1 MWERILTNA
10 VKAGRFVADNMPKVN
25 RTIIKGSE
33 ITAPIVGKG
42 VEKGIK
48 GTVKVANK
56 ALGKFAEFSTSEMP
70 IKMASRAGKFSAQ
83 AARDIEYTARGV
95 NNILGTVTSG
105 KEIKSLNKGLN
116 KMLDTNRFDGHRYF
130 QLLKDSEDSIL
141 LGKRA
146 TKLGAGVILTGGAIM
161 GTKDAVSERLQAQ
174 RGTVV
179 GSAGNAPV
187 NNYAY
192 QGASYADNAGAT
204 GDLVLNMHRQR
215 HGGFL

>member
-1 MWERILTNA
+1 MWDRILTNA
-10 VKAGRFVADNMPKVN
+10 VKAGRFISDNLPKVN
-25 RTIIKGSE
+25 RTIIKGGE
-33 ITAPIVGKG
+33 TAAPLLGKG
-42 VEKGIK
+42 VEKGINAGK
-48 GTVKVANK
+48 KAAVKVTGK
-56 ALGKFAEFSTSEMP
+56 AADFLTSEGP
-70 IKMASRAGKFSAQ
+70 KKFASRAGKFTAQ
-83 AARDIEYTARGV
+83 AARDIEYTAEGV
-95 NNILGTVTSG
+95 NNILGWATNG
-105 KEIKSLNKGLN
+105 KEIKTLNKGLN

>member
-1 MWERILTNA
+1 MWDRLLTNA

-25 RTIIKGSE
+25 KSILKVGE
-33 ITAPIVGKG
+33 VGAPLAGKG
-42 VEKGIK
+42 VEKGINAGK
-48 GTVKVANK
+48 KAAVKATGKVANF
-56 ALGKFAEFSTSEMP
+56 LESETP
-70 IKMASRAGKFSAQ
+70 KKIASRAGKFTAQ
-83 AARDIEYTARGV
+83 AARDVEYTARGV

-105 KEIKSLNKGLN
+105 KEIKALNKGLN

-130 QLLKDSEDSIL
+130 QILKDSEDSIL

-146 TKLGAGVILTGGAIM
+146 TKFGAGLILTGGAIM

-179 GSAGNAPV
+179 GSAGNAPI
-187 NNYAY
+187 NDYAY

>member
-1 MWERILTNA
+1 MWNRILTNA
-10 VKAGRFVADNMPKVN
+10 VKAGRFILDNLPIAN
-25 RTIIKGSE
+25 RAIIKGGE
-33 ITAPIVGKG
+33 VTAPLVGKG
-42 VEKGIK
+42 FEKGINVGK
-48 GTVKVANK
+48 KAAVKVTGKVADFLESEGPK
-56 ALGKFAEFSTSEMP
+56 KFAST
-70 IKMASRAGKFSAQ
+70 AGKFSAQ
-83 AARDIEYTARGV
+83 AMRDVEYTARGV
-95 NNILGTVTSG
+95 NNALGWATNG
-105 KEIKSLNKGLN
+105 KEIKTLNKGLN

-141 LGKRA
+141 VGKKA
-146 TKLGAGVILTGGAIM
+146 TKFGTKLILTGGAIM

-179 GSAGNAPV
+179 GSAGNAPI
-187 NNYAY
+187 NDYAY

>member
-1 MWERILTNA
+1 MLDRILTNA
-10 VKAGRFVADNMPKVN
+10 VKAGRFILDNSPKVN
-25 RTIIKGSE
+25 RTIIKGGE
-33 ITAPIVGKG
+33 VVGPLAGKG
-42 VEKGIK
+42 VRNGINAGK
-48 GTVKVANK
+48 KAAAKVTGK
-56 ALGKFAEFSTSEMP
+56 AADFLESEGPKKF
-70 IKMASRAGKFSAQ
+70 ASRAGKFTAQ
-83 AARDIEYTARGV
+83 AARDVEYTARGV
-95 NNILGTVTSG
+95 NNILGLATNG
-105 KEIKSLNKGLN
+105 KEIKTLNKGLN

-141 LGKRA
+141 IGKRA
-146 TKLGAGVILTGGAIM
+146 TKLGAGLILTGGAIM

-179 GSAGNAPV
+179 GSAGNAPI
-187 NNYAY
+187 NDYAY

>member
-1 MWERILTNA
+1 MLDRILTNA
-10 VKAGRFVADNMPKVN
+10 VKAGRFILDNSPKVN
-25 RTIIKGSE
+25 KSILKVGE
-33 ITAPIVGKG
+33 VGAPLAGKG

-48 GTVKVANK
+48 GTLKVADK
-56 ALGKFAEFSTSEMP
+56 ALNKFAEFSTSETPM
-70 IKMASRAGKFSAQ
+70 KMASRAGKFTAQ
-83 AARDIEYTARGV
+83 AARDVEYTARGV
-95 NNILGTVTSG
+95 NNILGWATNG
-105 KEIKSLNKGLN
+105 KEIKTLNKGLN

-141 LGKRA
+141 IGKRA
-146 TKLGAGVILTGGAIM
+146 TKLGAGLILTGGAII

-179 GSAGNAPV
+179 GSAGNAPI
-187 NNYAY
+187 NDYAY